1 MSYRGDCAANGDG
14 WTMSEKII
22 RIGVF
27 YDGNYLYHVS
37 NYYVFHH
44 RYRERLSISGLHD
57 YIREALA
64 QLENTRPEYCR
75 IVDAHYFRGRYPTA
89 ISEQKGWIRGERIFE
104 DVLMYNG
111 VTTHFWPVVDGT
123 EKSVEVALSLE
134 AYEMTRLKNYDV
146 CVLLAGDSDYTPL
159 VQKIQAIGTR
169 VMVLGWEFAFKN
181 ERGIRH
187 ETHVA
192 KKLMSAAVY
201 PVLMSDVI
209 ETDKYGPSAAL
220 SLFVSRAP
228 EAYGE
233 EGDNSY
239 WSDQADDEIDENVV
253 APVDACNADDDAE
266 TMQPLD
272 IDDSSVSGKIVL
284 LNSSGWG
291 FITPDCG
298 EADIFFCYADLQNA
312 TFDKLRQGSRVR
324 YEEGLNEKGAIAR
337 NIYVI

>member
-1 MSYRGDCAANGDG
+1 MADK
-14 WTMSEKII
+14 MI

-44 RYRERLSISGLHD
+44 RYRERLSISGLHE
-57 YIREALA
+57 YIRRALA
-64 QLENTRPEYCR
+64 QLEGTRPEYCQ

-111 VTTHFWPVVDGT
+111 VTTHFWPITDGI

-134 AYEMTRLKNYDV
+134 AFEMTRMKNYDV
-146 CVLLAGDSDYTPL
+146 CVLVAGDSDYTPL
-159 VQKIQAIGTR
+159 VQKIQATGTR
-169 VMVLGWEFAFKN
+169 VMILGWEFEFIN
-181 ERGIRH
+181 DRGTRH

-192 KKLMSAAVY
+192 RKLMSSAVY

-209 ETDKYGPSAAL
+209 ETQNYGPGAPL

-233 EGDNSY
+233 DNDKSY
-239 WSDQADDEIDENVV
+239 WSDQT
-253 APVDACNADDDAE
+253 DDDSDGSDPECGIALQE
-266 TMQPLD
+266 GEKL
-272 IDDSSVSGKIVL
+272 GRIVL
-284 LNSSGWG
+284 LNNQGWG
-291 FITPDCG
+291 FIAP
-298 EADIFFCYADLQNA
+298 EAGDVDIFFHYADLIDSQ
-312 TFDKLRQGSRVR
+312 FDKLRHNNRVC
-324 YEEGLNEKGAIAR
+324 YTEGHNEKGPIAR
-337 NIYVI
+337 TIRVIER